1 MGVACN
7 LPEPEHLKQLNFD
20 SLSHCQIELAKVN
33 PMIPFVN
40 SIHKEKD
47 TLAMDYKETKY
58 GRYPSFSPLSQQLPI
73 YGEHFQVYY
82 SVDPTIGQGTV

>member
-1 MGVACN
+1 MQFARA
-7 LPEPEHLKQLNFD
+7 EHLKQLNFD
-20 SLSHCQIELAKVN
+20 SLSQCQIELAKVN

-40 SIHKEKD
+40 SIRKEKD
-47 TLAMDYKETKY
+47 TLATDYKETKY

-73 YGEHFQVYY
+73 YGENFQVHY